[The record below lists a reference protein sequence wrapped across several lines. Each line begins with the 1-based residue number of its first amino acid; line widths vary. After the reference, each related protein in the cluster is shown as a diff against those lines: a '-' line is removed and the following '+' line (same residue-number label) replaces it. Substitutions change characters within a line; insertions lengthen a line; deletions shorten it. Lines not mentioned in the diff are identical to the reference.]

1 MNDNIKDLID
11 EVEKENSS
19 HAQMEQTI
27 QFLKEEIK
35 RLKFTIRE
43 QKAIIEDQAKNEVHQ
58 DSIPEDVKVL
68 KELVQKQR
76 EEIERK
82 EFQLE
87 KVEDELFEYQKKFIY
102 KNEEIEDLNECIV
115 SLNSELEGLKVDLSN
130 KVQKEKYQNAQKIIE
145 ELTETN
151 LKYSTEI
158 DALNSK
164 VLELEENDPN
174 KELSIQ
180 LNEANNR
187 IKQLENRNENLNA
200 QIDYLQNELDRLTS
214 ETKPRFHT
222 ETLFPDKIQ
231 SYKEKLEYLEEELE
245 SSRIKL
251 KKMEEINKSLKQE
264 NHSLSKKLTEE
275 AKGKKYITNKDSRKN
290 LSYNPSDLY
299 SQMYLIERMFNLMEH
314 DMKEQLISS
323 LIEDLT
329 HSDPEIRII
338 SIKILAHINTEPV
351 LEALKA
357 LIGDSNWIVR
367 YHVVNALSQFEK
379 SEAVKEVLLRFLEDT
394 DVDVREL
401 AFSYL
406 KNC

>member
-11 EVEKENSS
+11 EVEKENSTQ
-19 HAQMEQTI
+19 AQLEQTI

-43 QKAIIEDQAKNEVHQ
+43 QKAIIEDQAKNKLKEE
-58 DSIPEDVKVL
+58 SIPEDVKVL
-68 KELVQKQR
+68 KELIQKQR
-76 EEIERK
+76 EQIESK
-82 EFQLE
+82 ELQLE
-87 KVEDELFEYQKKFIY
+87 KVEDELFEYQEKFIY
-102 KNEEIEDLNECIV
+102 KNEEIDDLNERI
-115 SLNSELEGLKVDLSN
+115 SNLNSELEDLSIELSN

-145 ELTETN
+145 ELTEAN
-151 LKYSTEI
+151 SKYSTEI

-164 VLELEENDPN
+164 ILKLEENDLN
-174 KELSIQ
+174 RDISNQ
-180 LNEANNR
+180 LNEANSR
-187 IKQLENRNENLNA
+187 IKQLENRNDNLNA
-200 QIDYLQNELDRLTS
+200 QIDYLQNELDRITS
-214 ETKPRFHT
+214 EPKPQFHT

-245 SSRIKL
+245 SSRTNL
-251 KKMEEINKSLKQE
+251 KKMEQINKSLKQE
-264 NHSLSKKLTEE
+264 NNSLSKKLTEE
-275 AKGKKYITNKDSRKN
+275 AKGKSHMTNMNHRES
-290 LSYNPSDLY
+290 LSYTSSDFY
-299 SQMYLIERMFNLMEH
+299 SQMHLIERMFNLMEEEK
-314 DMKEQLISS
+314 KEYFVST

-338 SIKILAHINTEPV
+338 TIKILANIYAEPV

-357 LIGDSNWIVR
+357 LVDDPNWIVR
-367 YHVVNALSQFEK
+367 YQVVNALTQFEK
-379 SEAVKEVLLRFLEDT
+379 SETVKEVMLKFLEDK